1 MRFLLILFF
10 IFWPLT
16 TFAEYK
22 TLDDLTEAYSDETCK
37 ACHAK
42 IYEEWQSSYHSHSV
56 ISSLGITRDFIVE
69 GLRKEWNKPVNRE
82 NLMRCM
88 ACHAP
93 QLKDASES
101 LIKEVAQL
109 IVTAVEGRD
118 EAEKAKAQKALSKL
132 NVNCVICHNTKVAVE
147 KNLKGEP
154 KKGVYYGPSG
164 KPSPVHGTEKSTAM
178 KSSLFCGQCHMVYT
192 PPDGEIVFCTSLYE
206 SYQDAYRG
214 RGGAE
219 TCQDCHMNSKNRGH
233 RIPGR
238 HEADMVRDGIGIDV
252 EAVGVKIH
260 PGKWIP
266 TAVVNISLINHAGHR
281 IPDG

>member
-1 MRFLLILFF
+1 MKFILILLLVALPFRA
-10 IFWPLT
+10 L
-16 TFAEYK
+16 AECK
-22 TLDDLTEAYSDETCK
+22 TIDELVKAYSDETCK

-56 ISSLGITRDFIVE
+56 ISSIGIMRDFIVT
-69 GLRKEWNKPVNRE
+69 GLGKEWNKPVNKE

-88 ACHAP
+88 VCHAP

-109 IVTAVEGRD
+109 IVTASDEKD
-118 EAEKAKAQKALSKL
+118 EAKKAEAGKVLSKL
-132 NVNCVICHNTKVAVE
+132 NVNCVICHNTKIAVE

-154 KKGVYYGPSG
+154 RKGVYYGTAG
-164 KPSPVHGTEKSTAM
+164 KPSPVHGTEKSTALN
-178 KSSLFCGQCHMVYT
+178 SSLFCGQCHMLYT

-214 RGGAE
+214 RGGTE
-219 TCQDCHMNSKNRGH
+219 TCQDCHMRAKERGH

-238 HEADMVRDGIGIDV
+238 HEAGMVRDGIGLDV
-252 EAVGVKIH
+252 EAVGIKLR
-260 PGKWIP
+260 PGQWVP
-266 TAVVNISLINHAGHR
+266 TAVVKIGLNDLAGHR